1 MLLRSTGVIWLILTS
16 IAPWVATFSVQ
27 SPRRGVPTSSP
38 SSSSSVSSCTS
49 LCLAKSQTAKD
60 RLTLPWFPKTQL
72 LEDDIFAKDERYDA
86 IEQNSL
92 TLMASIIQNKL
103 NELKWK
109 QDSVEE
115 SPSVSPS
122 LVHNSTAYTIAK
134 GRFLDLTCTHE
145 GEKILEQLFQSEE
158 AAQIQDRDIIH
169 GAIIALQSLCIAA
182 TQVGIKGTPEQLQRM
197 VSHLRVPKAI
207 VDVTVWNEESIRRL
221 KYEVD
226 QTAGTQLLAT
236 LKWKRSSQGA
246 LELLVALGAW
256 SKHEDISILR
266 SGFPIRFTDEQLA
279 IATTATISTH
289 DPDTILDMRKD
300 LTQQKIYTIDSA
312 STYEI
317 DDGLAVEILDDTDGI
332 AKYRYWIHIADA
344 DRWAPRQSEIFE
356 LGQRR
361 WTSHYLPGYSI
372 PMFPSIL
379 SQGVM
384 SLKANTDVCAL
395 SLGVVMNPDGSI
407 DTSSIEVTPSMI
419 NVSYRL
425 TYEEVN
431 EMLEEGV
438 GYSEEWQLGA
448 LLAAAKVRRNYRIE
462 NGSSEAMIPNPMPQ
476 GTVSTFSD
484 ENSPDGIGIRLEV
497 EATHNSGKNV
507 TADAESGTPNPAA
520 PASPSFMLVT
530 EMMIMAG
537 EALGA
542 WKLRCDQENRAS
554 TTFDSIDNC
563 LRLPFRTQPKP
574 DFLARSTEYNIMQT
588 LLESNAGGGYCQA
601 WYARRFFTSVKVSEI
616 ANPHS
621 GLGIDSYVQ
630 WTSPIR
636 RLSDLLVHCS
646 VKRYLR
652 RQKVIEI
659 IQHGKSVPTELTFSD
674 LGCPVPCVGA
684 PTTIGRDELDTDIDY
699 GRGQA
704 LVTASRQ
711 MQRNAQQYWLFEYIT
726 RQMEIEPPVFDAIVL
741 GCVDHE
747 RLQYAIYLPS
757 IGFEHKYLSEKGEL
771 HAGDRLSLRVSSVM
785 SRTGL
790 LTLTLSNV

>member
-1 MLLRSTGVIWLILTS
+1 M
-16 IAPWVATFSVQ
+16 
-27 SPRRGVPTSSP
+27 
-38 SSSSSVSSCTS
+38 
-49 LCLAKSQTAKD
+49 
-60 RLTLPWFPKTQL
+60 
-72 LEDDIFAKDERYDA
+72 EDNIFAKDERYDD

-92 TLMASIIQNKL
+92 DLMARIIQDKL
-103 NELKWK
+103 NGLKWK
-109 QDSVEE
+109 DDSVEE
-115 SPSVSPS
+115 PSPALP
-122 LVHNSTAYTIAK
+122 LVVNSTAYTIAK
-134 GRFLDLTCTHE
+134 GRFLDLTCTDE
-145 GEKILEQLFQSEE
+145 GEKILEQLFQSKE
-158 AAQIQDRDIIH
+158 AAEIQNTDIIH

-197 VSHLRVPKAI
+197 VSHLRVPEAI
-207 VDVTVWNEESIRRL
+207 VDVTLWDNESIRRL

-256 SKHEDISILR
+256 SKHEDISLLR
-266 SGFPIRFTDEQLA
+266 SGFPVRFTNEQLA
-279 IATTATISTH
+279 IATTATTSTH
-289 DPDTILDMRKD
+289 DPDSILGIRKD
-300 LTQQKIYTIDSA
+300 LTHQKIYTIDGA

-317 DDGLAVEILDDTDGI
+317 DDGLAVEIIDNKDGTT
-332 AKYRYWIHIADA
+332 KYRYWIHIADA
-344 DRWAPRQSEIFE
+344 DRWAPRHSEIFK

-379 SQGVM
+379 SQGAM
-384 SLKANTDVCAL
+384 SLTANTDVCAL
-395 SLGVVMNPDGSI
+395 SLGVELNTDGSI
-407 DTSSIEVTPSMI
+407 DTSSIEVTQSII
-419 NVSYRL
+419 NVSFRL

-448 LLAAAKVRRNYRIE
+448 LLAAAKTRRNYRIE

-476 GTVSTFSD
+476 GTVSTFPD
-484 ENSPDGIGIRLEV
+484 EHSPDGVGIKVEV
-497 EATHNSGKNV
+497 EATHNSGKNI

-542 WKLRCDQENRAS
+542 WKLRCDQERRLS
-554 TTFDSIDNC
+554 TTIDSIENC

-588 LLESNAGGGYCQA
+588 LLESNVGGGYCQA
-601 WYARRFFTSVKVSEI
+601 WYARRFFTGVKVSEN

-621 GLGIDSYVQ
+621 GLGINTYVQ

-652 RQKVIEI
+652 RQKVIEL
-659 IQHGKSVPTELTFSD
+659 IQQGKSVPSELTLSD
-674 LGCPVPCVGA
+674 LGCPVPYVGA

-711 MQRNAQQYWLFEYIT
+711 MQRNAQQYWLYEYLS
-726 RQMEIEPPVFDAIVL
+726 RQMEIEPPMFDAIVL